1 MSATSIDERNLLSK
15 SLKATVSLAATKPQ
29 PAMHQAA
36 TTEASPKK
44 KKKRPIWRRW
54 YTILGVVL
62 LLWIVVSSIMGKRE
76 KPIPVTTEKAVRK
89 TIVQTVSSTG
99 KIQPEVEVKI
109 SPEVAGEIIELPV
122 VDGMPVKK
130 GDLLIKIK
138 PDSYKALVEAQ
149 EAAISG
155 ARAVNLQQK
164 ATLAK
169 AEQDLKRAQDLFNKK
184 MISESEFTVAQ
195 TALDVAKSTYESSQ
209 HEIERAEA
217 GSSQAR
223 DQLSKTT
230 IYSPIDGTVTVLNS
244 KLGERVV
251 ATNQFAGTEVM
262 RVADLGHMEA
272 RVDVNE
278 NDVVNVK
285 VGQKA
290 TITVDAYSERKFKG
304 VVQQIANTGKTTGAG
319 TQEEVTNFEVKIR
332 MDDTDL
338 SLRPS
343 LSCTAEIET
352 NMVKDVV
359 AVPMQSVTIRTGDT
373 NLSPEE
379 IEKRKQKVAE
389 RDQADNNAEVTNERL
404 EKQTLKEDRAK
415 MLKVVFLKKDGK
427 AEMAKVTTGIA
438 DDTSMEIKSGVNV
451 GDEVISGSYS
461 AISRKLKNGAKVV
474 IDAETTK

>member
-1 MSATSIDERNLLSK
+1 MHQVATS
-15 SLKATVSLAATKPQ
+15 
-29 PAMHQAA
+29 PA
-36 TTEASPKK
+36 PL
-44 KKKRPIWRRW
+44 KKRKKPLWRRW
-54 YTILGVVL
+54 YVILGVLVV
-62 LLWIVVSSIMGKRE
+62 LWIIVSSILGRRE

-89 TIVQTVSSTG
+89 TILQTVSATG
-99 KIQPEVEVKI
+99 KVQPEVEVKI

-122 VDGMPVKK
+122 EDGLAVKK

-138 PDSYKALVEAQ
+138 PDSYKALVEGQ

-155 ARAVNLQQK
+155 ARAINLQQK
-164 ATLAK
+164 ATLGK
-169 AEQDLKRAQDLFNKK
+169 TESDLKRAQDLFSKK
-184 MISESEFTVAQ
+184 MISESEFSVAQ
-195 TALDVAKSTYESSQ
+195 TARDVAKSTLESSQ

-230 IYSPIDGTVTVLNS
+230 IYSPIDGTVTMLNS

-285 VGQKA
+285 IGQKA
-290 TITVDAYSERKFKG
+290 TIAIDAYSDRKFKG
-304 VVQQIANTGKTTGAG
+304 RVSLIANTGKTTGTG

-332 MDDTDL
+332 IEEKDVA
-338 SLRPS
+338 LRPS
-343 LSCTAEIET
+343 LSCTADIET
-352 NMVKDVV
+352 NMVTNAV

-379 IEKRKQKVAE
+379 IEKRKQTAAA
-389 RDQADNNAEVTNERL
+389 RDQGDNNAEVSNDRQ
-404 EKQTLKEDRAK
+404 EKTALKLDREK
-415 MLKVVFLKKDGK
+415 LSKVVFVKDGGK
-427 AEMAKVTTGIA
+427 AKMVKVTTGIA
-438 DDTSMEIKSGVNV
+438 DDTSMEIKSGIKE

-461 AISRKLKNGAKVV
+461 AISRKLKDGAKVV
-474 IDAETTK
+474 IDKEPTK

>member
-1 MSATSIDERNLLSK
+1 
-15 SLKATVSLAATKPQ
+15 
-29 PAMHQAA
+29 MHQVA
-36 TTEASPKK
+36 TEVSPKK
-44 KKKRPIWRRW
+44 KKRKKPLWRRW
-54 YTILGVVL
+54 YVILGVLV
-62 LLWIVVSSIMGKRE
+62 LLWIIVSSILGKRE
-76 KPIPVTTEKAVRK
+76 KPIPVTTEKAVRR
-89 TIVQTVSSTG
+89 TILQTVSATG

-122 VDGMPVKK
+122 VDGMAVKK

-149 EAAISG
+149 QAAISG
-155 ARAVNLQQK
+155 AQAVNLQQK

-169 AEQDLKRAQDLFNKK
+169 AEADLKRAQDLFNKK
-184 MISESEFTVAQ
+184 MISESEFSVAQ
-195 TALDVAKSTYESSQ
+195 TARDVAKSTYESSQ

-290 TITVDAYSERKFKG
+290 TITIDAYSERKFKG

-319 TQEEVTNFEVKIR
+319 TQEEVTNFEVKVR
-332 MDDTDL
+332 MDDTDV

-343 LSCTAEIET
+343 LSCTADIET

-379 IEKRKQKVAE
+379 IEKRKQRVAK
-389 RDQADNNAEVTNERL
+389 RDEVDNNAEVTNERL
-404 EKQTLKEDRAK
+404 EKQTLKDDRAK
-415 MLKVVFLKKDGK
+415 MSKVVFLKKGNK

-474 IDAETTK
+474 IDTETTK